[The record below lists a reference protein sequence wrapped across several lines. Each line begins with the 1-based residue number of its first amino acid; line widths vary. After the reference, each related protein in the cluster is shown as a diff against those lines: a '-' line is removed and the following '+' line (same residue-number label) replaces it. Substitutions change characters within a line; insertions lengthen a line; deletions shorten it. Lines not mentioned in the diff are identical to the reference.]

1 MPFLTDAK
9 QAGLTKTEEAIV
21 SYIAANADEATRMS
35 LHELASASYTSPAS
49 VTRLSRK
56 LGYASYSEM
65 QLGIARELA
74 ENGSLV
80 PIDADFPQ
88 IDGSSAVQ
96 LASTL
101 ATLEVQAIRSTQRLM
116 ERTSLTPIVNE
127 IVRRRMVC
135 VFGMGF
141 SNTCLHAFVA
151 NMQRLGYTVITET
164 DASRARTLAT
174 DCDPRF
180 LPILISYSGRT
191 SVVSL
196 AKLFA
201 RRRMRMVS
209 ITSEGT
215 NELNQITTWNLPIAR
230 LEQTF
235 ANDRVAPITSVT
247 SVEYVLNLLYLSVF
261 YRARDKNALTLTESI
276 VQQFDSAGIDGG
288 MPTSERRGELDPGVM
303 RDDYLSANH
312 I

>member
-1 MPFLTDAK
+1 MPFLVDARR
-9 QAGLTKTEEAIV
+9 ANLTKTEEAIV
-21 SYIAANADEATRMS
+21 SYITANADEATRMS
-35 LHELASASYTSPAS
+35 LHDLASASFTSPAS

-56 LGYASYSEM
+56 LGYGSYSEM

-88 IDGSSAVQ
+88 LDGSSAAK

-101 ATLEVQAIRSTQRLM
+101 ATLEVQSIRATQRLM
-116 ERTSLTPIVNE
+116 EKASLTPIVNE
-127 IVRRRMVC
+127 IVRRRMIC

-141 SNTCLHAFVA
+141 SNTCLHTFMA
-151 NMQRLGYTVITET
+151 NMQRLGYTVVTES
-164 DASRARTLAT
+164 DASRARTIAT

-180 LPILISYSGRT
+180 LPILISYSGMT
-191 SVVSL
+191 SVVEI

-201 RRRMRMVS
+201 RRHMRMVS
-209 ITSEGT
+209 ITAEGP
-215 NELNQITTWNLPIAR
+215 NDLSGLTTWNLPVAR

-247 SVEYVLNLLYLSVF
+247 AVEYVLNLLYLSVF

-276 VQQFDSAGIDGG
+276 VQQFDEMG
-288 MPTSERRGELDPGVM
+288 MQDASPTREGRANLDPALMTHDSVSN
-303 RDDYLSANH
+303 LLH
-312 I
+312 